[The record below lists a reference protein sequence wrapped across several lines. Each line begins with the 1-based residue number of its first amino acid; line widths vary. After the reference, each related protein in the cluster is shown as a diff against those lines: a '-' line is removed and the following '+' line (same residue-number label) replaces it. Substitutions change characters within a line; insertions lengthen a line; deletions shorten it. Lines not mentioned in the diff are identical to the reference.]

1 MALGRYG
8 LSKLEVGGFELRM
21 DSGKIARGTGPLLWD
36 VEVTGAS
43 QEDLEQLAAR
53 FAAAHKGTDL
63 KFTDDQG
70 SSHHVKHCRLHKWT
84 AADSGLRLTNG
95 KLGFTF
101 EGSID

>member
-8 LSKLEVGGFELRM
+8 LSKLEVGGFEVHL

-36 VEVTGAS
+36 VEATGAS

-63 KFTDDQG
+63 TFTDDQG
-70 SSHHVKHCRLHKWT
+70 SSHHVKRCRLHKLT
-84 AADSGLRLTNG
+84 AADSGFRLANET
-95 KLGFTF
+95 LSFTF

>member
-8 LSKLEVGGFELRM
+8 LSKLDVGGFEVHV
-21 DSGKIARGTGPLLWD
+21 DSGKIARGTGPLLWE
-36 VEVTGAS
+36 VEAAGAS
-43 QEDLEQLAAR
+43 QEALDELAAR

-70 SSHHVKHCRLHKWT
+70 ASHHVKHCKLHKLT
-84 AADSGLRLTNG
+84 AADSGLHLTDG
-95 KLGFTF
+95 TLRFIF

>member
-8 LSKLEVGGFELRM
+8 LSKLEVGGFAVRL
-21 DSGKIARGTGPLLWD
+21 DSGTIARGTGPLLWD
-36 VEVTGAS
+36 VEAGGVS
-43 QEDLEQLAAR
+43 PDDVEELAGR

-70 SSHHVKHCRLHKWT
+70 SSHHVKHCRLHKLT
-84 AADSGLRLTNG
+84 AADAGLHLANET
-95 KLGFTF
+95 LSFTF